1 MHIIRINEKE
11 AMNLKE
17 RKEGNMG
24 GFGGKKGNNNNK
36 KKCNYVIISAKRR
49 KLK

>member
-1 MHIIRINEKE
+1 MDGQVIIRNIYTYMHIIRINEKE

-36 KKCNYVIISAKRR
+36 KM
-49 KLK
+49 